1 MDISA
6 RIQQME
12 ELISEAKSMPLS
24 SSVLVNREEMLELLE
39 AARGELPDE
48 IKQARWLVKDREEL
62 LAKARRDAE
71 VVVQKAHAERTR
83 LVSDEDVVLAARE
96 EAERILADAREQARQ
111 VRLEA
116 EDYVDAKLAQF
127 EIVLRKLQEEAQGS
141 TRQLARTLDQV
152 ELGREKLRGAPTTA
166 AEVEFGEGET
176 PSSWVDPEVELHDQ
190 EIDG

>member
-83 LVSDEDVVLAARE
+83 LVSEEDVVLAARE

-127 EIVLRKLQEEAQGS
+127 EIALEKTYAELERSIAQVQ
-141 TRQLARTLDQV
+141 R
-152 ELGREKLRGAPTTA
+152 GRDKLRGVSA
-166 AEVEFGEGET
+166 AEEEFGVGDREAE
-176 PSSWVDPEVELHDQ
+176 
-190 EIDG
+190 